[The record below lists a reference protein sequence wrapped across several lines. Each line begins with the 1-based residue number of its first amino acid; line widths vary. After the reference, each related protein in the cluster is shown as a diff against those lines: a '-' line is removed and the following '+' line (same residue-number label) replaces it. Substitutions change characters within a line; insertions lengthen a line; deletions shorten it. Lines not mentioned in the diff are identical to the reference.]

1 MFNVL
6 TLRFFREM
14 ELPPDIESV
23 GTKMYSHHI
32 YRKTLPSGD
41 SFYFVVHVS
50 PCYNSTAAWVT
61 NEEGDNISFSEE
73 GIVLPR
79 RSKNEKRTE
88 ELQQKFG
95 VSHLCDSYICRDSGR
110 FFLHQVDELNHGFV
124 LWEISA
130 HHEKNPYDS
139 HKLWCAL
146 RTGLEDKKPHE
157 ELLVI
162 LDKLKTVL

>member
-1 MFNVL
+1 
-6 TLRFFREM
+6 M

-41 SFYFVVHVS
+41 TFCFAIHVS
-50 PCYNSTAAWVT
+50 PAYNSTAAWVT
-61 NEEGDNISFSEE
+61 DENGDKISFSEE

-79 RSKNEKRTE
+79 RSRNEKRVK

-95 VSHLCDSYICRDSGR
+95 VEHLYDSYICRDSGR

-124 LWEISA
+124 LWEVSV

-139 HKLWCAL
+139 CKLWERL
-146 RTGLEDKKPHE
+146 RTGLEEKKPHD
-157 ELLVI
+157 ELLAI
-162 LDKLKTVL
+162 LDKLRNVC